1 MTHNI
6 AQTILSSLLTSPNQ
20 IAIEGETDNLSRR
33 QLFDAVE
40 SRANQLKQTGIT
52 PGDFVVVLCDRGMS
66 FWIDLLALWILGA
79 LPICLES
86 SIDKSAGQ
94 NVKTLTDAKF
104 ISSGTSNK
112 PDVFSDL
119 ELVPPMNFDTVPS
132 STGGLAM
139 SRFEFS
145 YNPSFDMAG
154 LIFTSGTTGLPKGVP
169 LTHTALYQNALGTA
183 SRLGLRPNDKLMI
196 ATPFRFISSI
206 SHFIVTLISG
216 ATFCGTEQK
225 LMAADLIQRLASRNI
240 TSFGGSPFHA
250 SMIAKTDHNALPALK
265 WLMSSGD
272 HLPVKVIE
280 GLLEGFP
287 NIRINTVY
295 GMAEMGGRIC
305 CLPPEY
311 LHNHKGS
318 VGYPI
323 PGLEV
328 VVLDDN
334 DDECET
340 GEVGKIFTRGSI
352 SFPGYFKND
361 AANENV
367 ITSNGFRTGDVGYL
381 NDNGL
386 LYLSGRSDSVF
397 KRSGLKVSSQVITDA
412 ILALNIFDDAIVMSS
427 VDPVEGHVPVAY
439 AASKDTSLTK
449 GGLLR
454 MLRPHLANNHL
465 PKSLV
470 YLPHIPRTGSGKV
483 DRRKLKAL
491 LKDLD

>member
-6 AQTILSSLLTSPNQ
+6 AQTILSSLLTSPHQ
-20 IAIEGETDNLSRR
+20 IAIEGESDSLSRR
-33 QLFDAVE
+33 QLFDTVE
-40 SRANQLKQTGIT
+40 SRVIQLKQTGVAS
-52 PGDFVVVLCDRGMS
+52 GDFVVTLCDRGMS
-66 FWIDLLALWILGA
+66 FWVDLLALWIIGA

-86 SIDKSAGQ
+86 SIDEAAGQ
-94 NVKTLTDAKF
+94 NVKDLTDAKF
-104 ISSGTSNK
+104 ISSGTEGK

-119 ELVPPMNFDTVPS
+119 KLIPPVNFEAVAVS
-132 STGGLAM
+132 AGSLSM
-139 SRFEFS
+139 RRFEFS
-145 YNPSFDMAG
+145 HNPSFDMAG

-225 LMAADLIQRLASRNI
+225 LMAADLIDRLATRNI

-250 SMIAKTDHNALPALK
+250 SMIAKTNQKALPALK

-280 GLLEGFP
+280 ELFENFP
-287 NIRINTVY
+287 GIRINTVY

-311 LHNHKGS
+311 LESHKGS

-323 PGLEV
+323 SGLEI
-328 VVLDDN
+328 VVLDD
-334 DDECET
+334 DDQECGA
-340 GEVGKIFTRGSI
+340 GEVGKIFTRGAI

-427 VDPVEGHVPVAY
+427 VDAVEGHVPVAY
-439 AASKDTSLTK
+439 AASQDTSLTK

-454 MLRPHLANNHL
+454 LLRPHLANNHL

-470 YLPHIPRTGSGKV
+470 YLPQIPRTGSGKV

-491 LKDLD
+491 LADLD